1 LSTNIIQ
8 PIHCS
13 IALEEIK
20 HLAALESHTSNK
32 FLQFVE
38 RYLSGNRQDKGH
50 HPALKSCM
58 LRIPGSL
65 NSKCKTAG
73 IDPEVKIIQRWDGHR
88 PSHKLLLGSFYADL
102 VGKNRALN
110 DENNMK
116 FHITSNLGGTIWWIE
131 RLLRTPIEDYRKLA
145 RDLILVPY
153 LVLRKGIT
161 NPNQVS
167 DIIMEWA
174 DKCGEL
180 RRLEP
185 SRWEFEHK
193 IRSRVYEVMHDRI
206 SQMKL
211 STLKEKNP
219 DLYQKISLFRRIS

>member
-88 PSHKLLLGSFYADL
+88 PSYKLLLGSFYADL
-102 VGKNRALN
+102 VGKNRAPN